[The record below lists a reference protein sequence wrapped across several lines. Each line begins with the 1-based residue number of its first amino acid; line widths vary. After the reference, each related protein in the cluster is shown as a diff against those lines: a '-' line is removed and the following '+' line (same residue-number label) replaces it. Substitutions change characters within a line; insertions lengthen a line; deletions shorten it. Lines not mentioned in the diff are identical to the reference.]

1 MEHAARP
8 WGIRPRAMAK
18 RSISMLEQTRHGDP
32 IMDSEVREV
41 PSRFVDF
48 RTFLKEQVPL

>member
-1 MEHAARP
+1 
-8 WGIRPRAMAK
+8 MAK